1 MNARRLAI
9 VIALGAGLHGLA
21 VAQPTEVL
29 QVEASEPRAYGWQV
43 GDHVRREVRVYA
55 PAGWTLDTASL
66 PKAGGRGQ
74 AIELRAVQV
83 ESSADGGGGRRHL
96 LRLDYQVFL
105 APSKVRTI
113 EIPSFRLRFAGP
125 GRVEEPLV
133 EAWPVTVA
141 PLTGPEISSRRGLG
155 EMQPDHPPPLIG
167 TGPARTRLAGIA
179 ALATLLV
186 LALAVLHF
194 GPPWRSARSRPFG
207 RAWRQL
213 RRLPAQVSASQW
225 REALQLMH
233 AALNRCAGEVVY
245 EGGLARFATK
255 QAAFAPL
262 QPELARFLALSRAEF
277 FGQPVRSDGDAAWL
291 VDLCRRCHA
300 AERGLLA

>member
-1 MNARRLAI
+1 MNLGRLTVA
-9 VIALGAGLHGLA
+9 VALAAALHGLA
-21 VAQPTEVL
+21 TAQPAEVL
-29 QVEASEPRAYGWQV
+29 RVEASEPRAYGWQV
-43 GDHVRREVRVYA
+43 GDHVRREVRVFA

-83 ESSADGGGGRRHL
+83 ESSADGGGRRHL
-96 LRLDYQVFL
+96 LQLDYQVFL

-155 EMQPDHPPPLIG
+155 EMQPDHPPPLVD

-179 ALATLLV
+179 LLAALLG

-207 RAWRQL
+207 IAWRQL
-213 RRLPAQVSASQW
+213 RRLPAQASASQW
-225 REALQLMH
+225 REALQMMH

-245 EGGLARFATK
+245 EGGLARFAAR

-277 FGQPVRSDGDAAWL
+277 FGQPKRADGDAAWL